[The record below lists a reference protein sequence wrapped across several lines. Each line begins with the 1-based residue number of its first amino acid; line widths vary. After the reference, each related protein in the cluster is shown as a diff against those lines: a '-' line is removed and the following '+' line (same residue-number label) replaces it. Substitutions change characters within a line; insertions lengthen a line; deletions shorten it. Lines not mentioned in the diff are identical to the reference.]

1 MMKRTAV
8 LAALAIALAATA
20 MASPSDTAKPTSSTD
35 TVVAGPAPT
44 ADAAAAQRKAA
55 PQPSTHQVQSTQPAS
70 GDREFYAL
78 MAASLL
84 AIGALFWRRRGST
97 EEG

>member
-20 MASPSDTAKPTSSTD
+20 MAAPTDAAKQTSPTD
-35 TVVAGPAPT
+35 TVVGGPAPT
-44 ADAAAAQRKAA
+44 ADAAAAQRNAA
-55 PQPSTHQVQSTQPAS
+55 PQAPGRQVQSKQAAS

-84 AIGALFWRRRGST
+84 AIGALFWRRRGSS
-97 EEG
+97 EEA